1 MKRAYAIV
9 VRRAKRNYSADCPDL
24 PGCVAT
30 GRTVDET
37 LRRMRSAIRLHID
50 GLRAERLPVPRPT
63 TSLARLVRARGVDEI
78 YAVVQVAA

>member
-9 VRRAKRNYSADCPDL
+9 VRPAKSNYSADCPDL
-24 PGCVAT
+24 PGCVVT
-30 GRTVDET
+30 GRTLDET

-50 GLRAERLPVPRPT
+50 GLRAHRLPVPRPAT
-63 TSLARLVRARGVDEI
+63 KLATLVRERGVEQI

>member
-1 MKRAYAIV
+1 MKRGYAIV
-9 VRRAKRNYSADCPDL
+9 VRRAKDNYSADCPDL

-37 LRRMRSAIRLHID
+37 LRRMRSAIQFHID
-50 GLRAERLPVPRPT
+50 GLRSLRQPIPRPVT
-63 TSLARLVRARGVDEI
+63 KLAALVRERGEPAI

>member
-9 VRRAKRNYSADCPDL
+9 VRRTKSNFSADCPDL

-37 LRRMRSAIRLHID
+37 LRRIRSAIRFHID
-50 GLRAERLPVPRPT
+50 GLRAQRLPVPRSAT
-63 TSLARLVRARGVDEI
+63 KLSALVRQRGVEQI
-78 YAVVQVAA
+78 FTVVQVAA